1 MSSEFVSLVTRLLIP
16 SFPKK
21 LLKLWR

>member
-1 MSSEFVSLVTRLLIP
+1 MSSEFVSLITGLLIP